1 MAKKIKNILVP
12 LDGSKNSIR
21 GLDEAIL
28 LARECHATIT
38 AVYAKHYPTAFVL
51 HPLGFLDINF
61 KKEGKK
67 IFDAAKTRAA
77 KKGILLKHKII
88 DGYDPGYEIV
98 RYSNRNKPKFDIVV
112 VGARGKG
119 IAKELFFGSVSNYI
133 VHKASMPVLVVK

>member
-21 GLDEAIL
+21 GLDEAIF
-28 LARECHATIT
+28 LASEFHATIT
-38 AVYAKHYPTAFVL
+38 AIFANDLPIVHTL
-51 HPLGFLDINF
+51 HPMGFWNLNF
-61 KKEGKK
+61 KKEAKK
-67 IFDAAKTRAA
+67 IFDAAKTRAG

-98 RYSNRNKPKFDIVV
+98 RYSNRTKPKFDIIV
-112 VGARGKG
+112 VGSRGKG

>member
-28 LARECHATIT
+28 LARDCHATIT
-38 AVYAKHYPTAFVL
+38 VVFANHLPTVYAL
-51 HPLGFLDINF
+51 HPLGFLSLNF
-61 KKEGKK
+61 KKEAKK
-67 IFDAAKTRAA
+67 IVDTAKTRAA

-88 DGYDPGYEIV
+88 DGIDPGYEIV

-112 VGARGKG
+112 VGARGRG

>member
-1 MAKKIKNILVP
+1 MVKRIKNILVP

-21 GLDEAIL
+21 GLDEAIF
-28 LARECHATIT
+28 LAREFQATIT
-38 AVYAKHYPTAFVL
+38 AVFANDLPIVRTL
-51 HPLGFLDINF
+51 HPMGFWNLNF
-61 KKEGKK
+61 KKEAKK
-67 IFDAAKTRAA
+67 IFDTAKTRAA
-77 KKGILLKHKII
+77 KKGILLKHKMI

-133 VHKASMPVLVVK
+133 VHKASMPVLIVK

>member
-1 MAKKIKNILVP
+1 MAKRIKNILVP

-21 GLDEAIL
+21 GLDEAIF
-28 LARECHATIT
+28 LAREFQATIT
-38 AVYAKHYPTAFVL
+38 AVFANDLPIVRTL
-51 HPLGFLDINF
+51 HPMGFWNLNF
-61 KKEGKK
+61 KKEAKK
-67 IFDAAKTRAA
+67 IFDIAKTRAA
-77 KKGILLKHKII
+77 KKGILLKHKMI

-98 RYSNRNKPKFDIVV
+98 RYSNRTKPKFDIVV

>member
-38 AVYAKHYPTAFVL
+38 AVFAKHYPTAFVL

-61 KKEGKK
+61 KKEAKK

-88 DGYDPGYEIV
+88 RGNDPGYDIV
-98 RYSNRNKPKFDIVV
+98 RYSNRHKFDMIV
-112 VGARGKG
+112 VGARGMG
-119 IAKELFFGSVSNYI
+119 IVKEVFFGSVSNYI

>member
-28 LARECHATIT
+28 LARACHATIT

-88 DGYDPGYEIV
+88 AGSDPGYDIV
-98 RYSNRNKPKFDIVV
+98 RYSNRNKPKFDMVV
-112 VGARGKG
+112 IGARGMG
-119 IAKELFFGSVSNYI
+119 IVKEVFFGSVSNYI

>member
-61 KKEGKK
+61 KKEAKK
-67 IFDAAKTRAA
+67 IMDMAKTRAA
-77 KKGILLKHKII
+77 KKGVLLKHKII
-88 DGYDPGYEIV
+88 AGSDPGYDIV
-98 RYSNRNKPKFDIVV
+98 RYSNRHKPKFDIVV
-112 VGARGKG
+112 IGARGMG
-119 IAKELFFGSVSNYI
+119 IAKEVFFGSVSNYI
-133 VHKASMPVLVVK
+133 VHKATMPVLVVK

>member
-28 LARECHATIT
+28 LARECNATIT
-38 AVYAKHYPTAFVL
+38 AVFANHLPAMHTL
-51 HPLGFLDINF
+51 HPLGFLSLNF
-61 KKEGKK
+61 KKEAKK
-67 IFDAAKTRAA
+67 IFDTAKTRAA
-77 KKGILLKHKII
+77 KKGILLKHKIL

>member
-88 DGYDPGYEIV
+88 AGSDPGYDIV

-112 VGARGKG
+112 IGARGRG
-119 IAKELFFGSVSNYI
+119 MAKEVFFGSVSKYI
-133 VHKASMPVLVVK
+133 VHKAKAPVTIVK

>member
-1 MAKKIKNILVP
+1 MAKKIKNILVT
-12 LDGSKNSIR
+12 LDGSKNSFR
-21 GLDEAIL
+21 GLDEAIF

-38 AVYAKHYPTAFVL
+38 AVFASHLPTINTL
-51 HPLGFLDINF
+51 HSLGFLSRNF
-61 KKEGKK
+61 KKEAKK
-67 IFDAAKTRAA
+67 IFDTAKTRAA

-98 RYSNRNKPKFDIVV
+98 RYSNRNKPKFDIIV

>member
-38 AVYAKHYPTAFVL
+38 AVFAKHYPTAFVL
-51 HPLGFLDINF
+51 HPVGFLDINF
-61 KKEGKK
+61 KKVAKK

-77 KKGILLKHKII
+77 KRGILLKYKII
-88 DGYDPGYEIV
+88 RGSDPGYDIV
-98 RYSNRNKPKFDIVV
+98 RYSNRHKFDMIV
-112 VGARGKG
+112 VGARGMG
-119 IAKELFFGSVSNYI
+119 IVKEVFFGSVSNYI

>member
-51 HPLGFLDINF
+51 HPVGFLDINF
-61 KKEGKK
+61 KKIAKK

-77 KKGILLKHKII
+77 KRGILLKYKI
-88 DGYDPGYEIV
+88 YFTNIV
-98 RYSNRNKPKFDIVV
+98 KQ
-112 VGARGKG
+112 
-119 IAKELFFGSVSNYI
+119 
-133 VHKASMPVLVVK
+133 

>member
-1 MAKKIKNILVP
+1 MKN
-12 LDGSKNSIR
+12 NST
-21 GLDEAIL
+21 LPQE

-38 AVYAKHYPTAFVL
+38 AVFANHHPIINSL
-51 HPLGFLDINF
+51 HSLGFSSMNF
-61 KKEGKK
+61 KKEAKK
-67 IFDAAKTRAA
+67 IFDTAKTRAA

>member
-61 KKEGKK
+61 KKEAKK
-67 IFDAAKTRAA
+67 IFDIAETRAA

-88 DGYDPGYEIV
+88 AGSDPGYDIV
-98 RYSNRNKPKFDIVV
+98 RYLNRNKPKFDMVV
-112 VGARGKG
+112 IGARGMG
-119 IAKELFFGSVSNYI
+119 TVKEVFFGSVSNYI